1 MDTISTVPALA
12 VYNKQAVT
20 LKSMVSNPEWFDGN
34 QMKFED

>member
-1 MDTISTVPALA
+1 MDAISTVSTLA

-20 LKSMVSNPEWFDGN
+20 LKSMVSNSEWFNGN